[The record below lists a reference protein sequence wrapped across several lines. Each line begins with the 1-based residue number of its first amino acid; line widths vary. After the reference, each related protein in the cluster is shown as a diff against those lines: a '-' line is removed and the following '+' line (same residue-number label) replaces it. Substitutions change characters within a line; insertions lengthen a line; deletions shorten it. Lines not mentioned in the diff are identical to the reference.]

1 MLGCGGC
8 LGKGRK
14 KYVSYEDLLDHRMAN
29 TPSMDYRRSCQ
40 RWARALT
47 GPPRGWAPISF
58 SDAPFPNPL
67 SFARSVH
74 DRSGHLHTGKGGFD
88 RDADLHMLISTI
100 VCVCVC
106 TSQHHGEQSRCMHRR
121 KVIPFSPV
129 LQCSCTRVTF
139 TVCFTREHDSGLLAY
154 KDE

>member
-47 GPPRGWAPISF
+47 GPPRGWAPYSF

-100 VCVCVC
+100 VCVCVHIT
-106 TSQHHGEQSRCMHRR
+106 TSRRAITVHAPSKSDSIFPRFTMFMHTGH
-121 KVIPFSPV
+121 V
-129 LQCSCTRVTF
+129 
-139 TVCFTREHDSGLLAY
+139 HGLLHAST
-154 KDE
+154 